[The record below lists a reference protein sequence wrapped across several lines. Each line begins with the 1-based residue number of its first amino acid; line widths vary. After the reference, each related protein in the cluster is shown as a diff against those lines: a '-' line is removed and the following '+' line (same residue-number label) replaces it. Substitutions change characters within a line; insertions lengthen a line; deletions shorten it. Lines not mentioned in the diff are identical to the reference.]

1 MDETCKSPD
10 MVRFSAVVSV
20 ITEDANCFKSEKDMA
35 KVIRKINAL
44 TKYDLQPVPDT
55 NNYTTI
61 NLVDGRGDVRKLI
74 DKIKENV

>member
-1 MDETCKSPD
+1 MNETNNSPD
-10 MVRFSAVVSV
+10 MVKYASVISA

-35 KVIRKINAL
+35 KVIRKINSL
-44 TKYDLQPVPDT
+44 TKYDLKPVADT

-74 DKIKENV
+74 DKIKQNV